1 MRMVLLLAAIFYIGQ
16 SIAQDKIIFRQLRYE
31 DDFGYLRSKDRNE
44 YEQLKFIP
52 LSDNASSY
60 LSLGSDL
67 RLQYFYLKHE
77 DWGDTPQDTNGYLLA
92 RYLVHADVKASEKF
106 RLFLQLQGSL
116 AGSRVNPSPVEENTL
131 DVHQL
136 FFDCLLS
143 GTAKEGILIRIGRQE
158 MLYGSQRLIAVREFP
173 NSRMAFDG
181 AVLKYHNGDISSDLF
196 YTHPIAN
203 SPDIFDDA
211 FLNKKAKLWGGY
223 TTIKNVRYLH
233 NVDLHY
239 LGVRK
244 PNALFD
250 NAAGREQRHSLG
262 ARVWNNTGKW
272 QYDFEGVYQF
282 GTIDSQKISAWTVS
296 SNTSYTFSDIKY
308 KPRLGLKTELISG
321 DSRPGDGK
329 LETFNPLYPR
339 GAYFG
344 LAGLIGPANL
354 FDLHPYTEIKLTE
367 KVGVQ
372 LDYDFFWRMESRD
385 GLYAPNLQLIY
396 SGEGTSEHFV
406 GSQLGATVDLQVN
419 SFLYL
424 KVEGIWFNAG
434 PFLKESGSGK
444 DVLLTAFTTQ
454 LKF

>member
-1 MRMVLLLAAIFYIGQ
+1 MVLLLAAIFYIGQ

-31 DDFGYLRSKDRNE
+31 DDFGYLKSKDRNE

-52 LSDNASSY
+52 LSDNSSSY
-60 LSLGSDL
+60 MSLGSDL
-67 RLQYFYLKHE
+67 RLQYFYVKNE
-77 DWGDTPQDTNGYLLA
+77 DWGDTPQDKNGYLLS
-92 RYLVHADVKASEKF
+92 RYLIHADVKASKKF
-106 RLFLQLQGSL
+106 RLFLQLQASL
-116 AGSRVNPSPVEENTL
+116 TGSRVNPGPVEENTL

-136 FFDCLLS
+136 FFDYLLS
-143 GTAKEGILIRIGRQE
+143 GTGKEGILIRVGRQE

-181 AVLKYHNGDISSDLF
+181 AVLRYYNGDISSDLF

-211 FLNKKAKLWGGY
+211 FLNKKAKLWGAY
-223 TTIKNVRYLH
+223 TTIKNARYFS
-233 NVDLHY
+233 NIDLYY
-239 LGVRK
+239 LGLYK
-244 PNALFD
+244 SNALFN
-250 NAAGREQRHSLG
+250 NASGRELRHSFG
-262 ARVWNNTGKW
+262 ARSWKNTGKW
-272 QYDFEGVYQF
+272 QYDLEGVLQF
-282 GTIDSQKISAWTVS
+282 GAIDSQKIYAWTVS
-296 SNTSYTFSDIKY
+296 SNTSYSFSGVKY
-308 KPRLGLKTELISG
+308 RPRLGLKTELISG
-321 DSRPGDGK
+321 DSRGGDGK

-354 FDLHPYTEIKLTE
+354 FDLHPYMELKLTE
-367 KVGVQ
+367 KVG
-372 LDYDFFWRMESRD
+372 LLFDYDIFWRMESRD

-396 SGEGTSEHFV
+396 SGEGTSEHFI
-406 GSQLGATVDLQVN
+406 GSQLAATVDLQVN

-434 PFLKESGSGK
+434 PFLKESGSGN